1 MAGNVKAKIS
11 GLEEIP
17 VVIFAGG
24 NEVELQG
31 RTIPKA
37 CVSVAGKSMIA
48 HTLNHYQKFGYR
60 KFLVCSGAGH
70 GKISDE
76 IASIEKEA
84 GKDGFPAIQISIK
97 HTGEVAGTAKRLR
110 IALEDLRAYD
120 TVALTYVD
128 IVSDVD
134 LGVIQKTH
142 QEEQSIVT
150 LTAVHLPTRF
160 KALGVAL
167 FSARVRGFAA
177 KPITENTLV
186 CGGYYFLNPR
196 RLFSD
201 VPEWAEH
208 ESFENETLPTLA
220 MHQAVAYH
228 KHEGFWQSIDSQR
241 DIKACEEFLL
251 SRTGQRN

>member
-1 MAGNVKAKIS
+1 MAGNVKTQKN
-11 GLEEIP
+11 GLQEIP

-37 CVSVAGKSMIA
+37 CVSIAGKSMIA
-48 HTLNHYQKFGYR
+48 QTFNHYQKFGYR

-70 GKISDE
+70 EKISDE
-76 IASIEKEA
+76 IARIQKEA
-84 GKDGFPAIQISIK
+84 GKGGFPAIQITIK
-97 HTGEVAGTAKRLR
+97 QTGEVAGTAKRLR
-110 IALEDLRAYD
+110 IALENLRAYE

-186 CGGYYFLNPR
+186 CGGYYFLNPQ

-201 VPEWAEH
+201 VPEWVEH
-208 ESFENETLPTLA
+208 ESFENETLPALA

-228 KHEGFWQSIDSQR
+228 KHEGFWQSIDSHR

-251 SRTGQRN
+251 SRTENQN